1 MKPGRQRRCR
11 DENGG
16 KKIEKYFLAHQT
28 IQSREME
35 EKHKLFS
42 LTIRNRE
49 KVRRQKLM
57 MMAHIENSCWPSVY
71 CIFFFG
77 FLFFMISQH
86 THTTHTYTYTHA
98 LKERWREAD
107 QVLKVVLML
116 MTFHYATTGV
126 RYPVDK
132 LLNIFYATATH
143 PLPPGP
149 QHKHPSNGHP
159 WTMQWCCYSHFII
172 PLLVPN

>member
-71 CIFFFG
+71 CIFFCRVLVFHD
-77 FLFFMISQH
+77 FPTH
-86 THTTHTYTYTHA
+86 THHSHIHIHIRIA
-98 LKERWREAD
+98 REMARSRPSVESCFNVND
-107 QVLKVVLML
+107 ISLRDNGGEISCWQIAQHILC
-116 MTFHYATTGV
+116 HSNPPSPSWATT
-126 RYPVDK
+126 
-132 LLNIFYATATH
+132 
-143 PLPPGP
+143 
-149 QHKHPSNGHP
+149 
-159 WTMQWCCYSHFII
+159 
-172 PLLVPN
+172 

>member
-1 MKPGRQRRCR
+1 MSGRKRRKKNRKIFSRSSNNSKQR
-11 DENGG
+11 NGREAQTFFINNTKSRKSQATKVDDDG
-16 KKIEKYFLAHQT
+16 TYREFLLAFGLLH
-28 IQSREME
+28 
-35 EKHKLFS
+35 
-42 LTIRNRE
+42 
-49 KVRRQKLM
+49 
-57 MMAHIENSCWPSVY
+57 
-71 CIFFFG
+71 FFFG

-86 THTTHTYTYTHA
+86 THTTHTYTYTYA
-98 LKERWREAD
+98 LRERWREAD